1 MDTARNSRT
10 VHVVFGTG
18 PLGRFTAEAL
28 LEMGHPVR
36 LISRT
41 GKMESPPAGAEV
53 VAADALVPAQTR
65 ALVAGAETVY
75 QCAQPA
81 YHRWAAEFPPL
92 QDAILEA
99 ASGAGAKLVAAE
111 NLYPY
116 GDTAGRPMVET
127 MPFSPCSRKGGVR
140 AAMSRALFE
149 AHAAGRVRAAAV
161 RGSDFFGPWE
171 PVNGRMLFRAALEG
185 RAVSAL
191 GSLDHQHSFTYVKD
205 FGRALATAGTDDRA
219 LGRAWH
225 VPSGPALTQREL
237 IDLLSKDLGRAVR
250 ARVAGRSLLGFA
262 GLFDPT
268 AREVVEM
275 LYEFTGPF
283 IIDGSAME
291 KTFGLHATP
300 LEVRIRETLAWT
312 RERASHSR
320 RGAHA

>member
-1 MDTARNSRT
+1 VNATKNGKAL
-10 VHVVFGTG
+10 HVVFGTG

-53 VAADALVPAQTR
+53 VAADARVPAQTR

-81 YHRWAAEFPPL
+81 YHRWAAESPPL
-92 QDAILEA
+92 QDAILEV
-99 ASGAGAKLVAAE
+99 ASDAGAKLVAAE

-140 AAMSRALFE
+140 AAMSQALFE

-161 RGSDFFGPWE
+161 RGSNFFGPWE
-171 PVNGRMLFRAALEG
+171 PVNGRMIFRAALEG
-185 RAVSAL
+185 RPVSAL
-191 GSLDHQHSFTYVKD
+191 GSLDQEHSFTYAKD

-225 VPSGPALTQREL
+225 VPSGPALTQRAL
-237 IDLLSKDLGRAVR
+237 LDLLSRELGRAVR
-250 ARVAGRSLLGFA
+250 ARVAGRSLLGFV
-262 GLFDPT
+262 GLFNPT

-283 IIDGSAME
+283 ILDGSAME
-291 KTFGLHATP
+291 KTFGLRPTP
-300 LEVRIRETLAWT
+300 METRIRETLAWT
-312 RERASHSR
+312 RERVSHPR
-320 RGAHA
+320 PGAHA